1 MCTNS
6 CVAYTGPYVDLTTC
20 PRCDQPRF
28 FLNTTHPQKRFS
40 TIPIGPV
47 IQSLYQ
53 SPDMASH
60 MHYLEKAIAHNV
72 EYSNTHQGR
81 LGVYNDTS
89 CGKDLMDA

>member
-1 MCTNS
+1 
-6 CVAYTGPYVDLTTC
+6 
-20 PRCDQPRF
+20 
-28 FLNTTHPQKRFS
+28 
-40 TIPIGPV
+40 
-47 IQSLYQ
+47 
-53 SPDMASH
+53 MASH